1 MASNEIATVKM
12 LHDKFGSVYW
22 YQWDDTYCVMNNEI
36 PKDVFNVIGD
46 YGDTEC
52 VKIDDIVKKD
62 VVTNRWEFYTSVG
75 TLQWSINGDINE
87 KSTLVTCN
95 YQTITNGVVT
105 SSEKRSW
112 SIKSYTNQGSWNVR
126 KVGDYLYCS
135 PRMIDAPQSTVTLQ
149 IDGTTV
155 TTILFLQ
162 QV

>member
-1 MASNEIATVKM
+1 MNNEINTVGAIQ
-12 LHDKFGSVYW
+12 DKFGSYFNG
-22 YQWDDTYCVMNNEI
+22 YPREQALTKNEI
-36 PKDVFNVIGD
+36 VGDVFTVVGN

-52 VKIDDIVKKD
+52 PVLDDIVKKN

-95 YQTITNGVVT
+95 YLTLTNGVVT
-105 SSEKRSW
+105 NSEKRSW
-112 SIKSYTNQGSWNVR
+112 SIKSYTNVGSWNVR

-155 TTILFLQ
+155 TTVLFLQ